1 MRYISAQPGQ
11 LYFCWQIDVMISSF
25 IRVGIEQDKIDIIFS
40 DFKND
45 INEYILL
52 KIKYPKV
59 NFHIYPDTR
68 TNIKYISSIRPHL
81 LKKHFKKYW
90 WKYRGTFMYHDCDI
104 VLTKPLDLSDKLCGC
119 DPNCYLSNT
128 KSYIGYDYILSKG
141 EDVLDLMCSV
151 VGIDKNILK
160 DNQENSGGCQYVLKD
175 INAKFWEDVEND
187 CENLYSQV
195 FKLNNKKKKKDKD
208 YHELQIW
215 CADMWAVLWNL
226 WKIDK
231 PTKIIKEL
239 DFTWATHSI
248 DSWEK
253 NSIYHNAGIV
263 SSKNKEFQK
272 GHYRTKKP
280 PKDLEVNPNL
290 ACYNYYQL
298 IKEIL

>member
-1 MRYISAQPGQ
+1 
-11 LYFCWQIDVMISSF
+11 
-25 IRVGIEQDKIDIIFS
+25 
-40 DFKND
+40 
-45 INEYILL
+45 
-52 KIKYPKV
+52 
-59 NFHIYPDTR
+59 
-68 TNIKYISSIRPHL
+68 
-81 LKKHFKKYW
+81 
-90 WKYRGTFMYHDCDI
+90 
-104 VLTKPLDLSDKLCGC
+104 
-119 DPNCYLSNT
+119 
-128 KSYIGYDYILSKG
+128 
-141 EDVLDLMCSV
+141 MCSV